1 MGHNKMMMKAAL
13 MLAVMVAGANAME
26 TSGASE
32 FEEAI
37 AGKSAFVKFLAPWGG
52 HCKSMKPAWDKLA
65 KEYEGNSNTVVVDV
79 DCTDDGNRDVCSKY
93 GVQGY
98 PTIKYFTSATD
109 ALGDDYEG
117 GRSFDDLKKF
127 AEENLGPQCGPDN
140 MDLCSE
146 EQSAEIKKFM
156 EMGEEALEALLKEK
170 DAAIAAAQP
179 GLRVIRS
186 VMAVV
191 KKSDDGKD

>member
-1 MGHNKMMMKAAL
+1 
-13 MLAVMVAGANAME
+13 
-26 TSGASE
+26 
-32 FEEAI
+32 
-37 AGKSAFVKFLAPWGG
+37 
-52 HCKSMKPAWDKLA
+52 MKPAWDKLA
-65 KEYEGNSNTVVVDV
+65 KEYEGNSDTVVVDV
-79 DCTDDGNRDVCSKY
+79 DCTDDSNQPVCSKY

-146 EQSAEIKKFM
+146 EQAAEIKKYM
-156 EMGEEALEALLKEK
+156 EMGEDALEALLKEKTGAIDGAEETFKLEVEKLQAKYESLMEEK

-191 KKSDDGKD
+191 KKSDDGKDEL